1 MVGSNRDWQCFYG
14 MSLYSKK
21 GSKQIMAP
29 ATCGF
34 LVKTIQGP
42 QKFHCYTRDARK
54 ARSNHFLK
62 ESNALNPGQ
71 MRKQSQS
78 NVKCFIIENV
88 ATCFENRLA
97 QGFWLEMGR
106 EDLIRW

>member
-1 MVGSNRDWQCFYG
+1 
-14 MSLYSKK
+14 
-21 GSKQIMAP
+21 MAP
-29 ATCGF
+29 VTCGS

-71 MRKQSQS
+71 IRKQSQS

-88 ATCFENRLA
+88 AICFENVAICFENRLA

-106 EDLIRW
+106 EVLIGW

>member
-1 MVGSNRDWQCFYG
+1 
-14 MSLYSKK
+14 
-21 GSKQIMAP
+21 MAP
-29 ATCGF
+29 VTCGS

-71 MRKQSQS
+71 IRKQSQS

-88 ATCFENRLA
+88 AICFENVEFALRTGWPRDSGL
-97 QGFWLEMGR
+97 
-106 EDLIRW
+106 RWEGKSS